1 VLEDEVAMNEV
12 TNRRRPSAAFL
23 IKILIVLLFPLQ
35 GVFSSPNFGWIS
47 ILLLVGGD
55 TIVAFASIS
64 YLLVGLIIML
74 PCLIFE
80 HHLNSR
86 PISKS
91 VRRRAAA
98 ACILSWFI
106 SLLLLR
112 FGGALL
118 VMSPFYITVLF
129 APILSISFF
138 VILPLISRESTML
151 SIPIEHR
158 TLSYSTITS
167 TLHKRIR
174 RGKILS
180 VLLWI
185 GIVFIPFMVYVMPD
199 WNSYR
204 FQFLALSY
212 QYSAYSWFPWY
223 EIGMLEVTLNFN
235 AHEILLLPAIVLLST
250 LRLVFVRDVFRF
262 QTGRIA
268 KSRLASVALLGEILP
283 SAIITLTSLISSS
296 PGYYFHLVFPFP
308 ILPIIGFAYIRFS
321 KIIIVR
327 DEIWTHYEHR
337 MWFDKEQDLYAP
349 ASDDESI
356 TVPITYLLV
365 SQIRKRRKG

>member
-1 VLEDEVAMNEV
+1 MNEV
-12 TNRRRPSAAFL
+12 TNRRKPSVAFL

-106 SLLLLR
+106 SLLLLL

-118 VMSPFYITVLF
+118 AMSYFYTTVLF
-129 APILSISFF
+129 APILSIAFF
-138 VILPLISRESTML
+138 VILPLISRESTMR
-151 SIPIEHR
+151 SIPKEHR
-158 TLSYSTITS
+158 ALSYSSITS

-185 GIVFIPFMVYVMPD
+185 GIVFIPFMFFIIPE
-199 WNSYR
+199 WGSIH
-204 FQFLALSY
+204 FQFLSLSY
-212 QYSAYSWFPWY
+212 QYSAYTGSPW
-223 EIGMLEVTLNFN
+223 IRTILEVTGNFN
-235 AHEILLLPAIVLLST
+235 AHDVLLLPSMALLSA
-250 LRLVFVRDVFRF
+250 LRLVFVRDIFRF
-262 QTGRIA
+262 QTGRIN

-283 SAIITLTSLISSS
+283 SAIIILSLLTLYY
-296 PGYYFHLVFPFP
+296 PGDFFPMVFPFP
-308 ILPIIGFAYIRFS
+308 ILPLIGFAYIRFS

-327 DEIWTHYEHR
+327 DEIWTDYEHR
-337 MWFDKEQDLYAP
+337 MWFDKEQDPYVP
-349 ASDDESI
+349 VSDDESI

-365 SQIRKRRKG
+365 SQIRKRRKE

>member
-1 VLEDEVAMNEV
+1 MNEV

-23 IKILIVLLFPLQ
+23 IKILVVLLFPLQ
-35 GVFSSPNFGWIS
+35 GGFSSSNIEWIS

-55 TIVAFASIS
+55 TIVIFASIS

-91 VRRRAAA
+91 VHRRAAA

-106 SLLLLR
+106 SLLLLL
-112 FGGALL
+112 FGGAFLA
-118 VMSPFYITVLF
+118 MSPFYITILF
-129 APILSISFF
+129 APILSIAFF
-138 VILPLISRESTML
+138 VILPLISRESTMR
-151 SIPIEHR
+151 SIPKEHR
-158 TLSYSTITS
+158 SLSYSSITS

-185 GIVFIPFMVYVMPD
+185 GIVFIPFMVFIIPEWMAF
-199 WNSYR
+199 R

-212 QYSAYSWFPWY
+212 QYSSYIWLPWY
-223 EIGMLEVTLNFN
+223 EIGMLGVTVNFN
-235 AHEILLLPAIVLLST
+235 VHDVLLLPAMVLLSA

-283 SAIITLTSLISSS
+283 SAIITLTSLITFS
-296 PGYYFHLVFPFP
+296 PGYYYHLVFPFP

-337 MWFDKEQDLYAP
+337 MWFDKEQDPYVT

-356 TVPITYLLV
+356 TVPITYLLI
-365 SQIRKRRKG
+365 SQIRKRQKG